1 MMMLKKQLKGMKIY
15 YTIVMEEQ
23 WKKIEGYENYK
34 VSNKGRIRNTRTKKF
49 LVGGVNNCGYVKIG
63 LTKEKKL
70 KQFQM
75 HRLVA
80 QAFVDNPEHK
90 ELVRHRDNDNLNNE
104 ASNLYWV
111 SFLEFQAWT
120 NRPRK

>member
-1 MMMLKKQLKGMKIY
+1 
-15 YTIVMEEQ
+15 MEEQ
-23 WKKIEGYENYK
+23 WKKIEGYGNYK
-34 VSNKGRIRNTRTKKF
+34 ISNKGRVRNTTTRKY
-49 LVGGVNNCGYVKIG
+49 LEGSVNNCGYVKIG

-70 KQFQM
+70 KQFQL

-80 QAFVDNPEHK
+80 QAFVENPEHK
-90 ELVRHRDNDNLNNE
+90 ELVRHRDSDNLNNE
-104 ASNLYWV
+104 QSNLYWV

>member
-1 MMMLKKQLKGMKIY
+1 
-15 YTIVMEEQ
+15 MEEQ
-23 WKKIEGYENYK
+23 WKKIDGFENYK

-49 LVGGVNNCGYVKIG
+49 LDGGVNNCGYVKIC
-63 LTKEKKL
+63 LTKDKKMRL
-70 KQFQM
+70 HQL

-80 QAFVDNPEHK
+80 LAFVENPEHK